1 MKMNIY
7 PMSALHLPDSRL
19 LRLVCHGLPTAVNTL
34 RQAHVGNARRVR
46 TQDVH
51 VRRQDRGIRV
61 RVTLTHNVIKVEL
74 VKLDAFDQ
82 ITIRFWLK
90 RCHVWVDELAV
101 GVEILRGDAGDELL
115 C

>member
-7 PMSALHLPDSRL
+7 PVSVLLLPDSRL
-19 LRLVCHGLPTAVNTL
+19 LRLIGYRLSITANTL
-34 RQAHVGNARRVR
+34 RQAHVWNARRVR
-46 TQDVH
+46 AQDVH

-61 RVTLTHNVIKVEL
+61 RVALTHNVIKVEL

-82 ITIRFWLK
+82 ITIRLWLK
-90 RCHVWVDELAV
+90 RCHVRVDELAV
-101 GVEILRGDAGDELL
+101 GVEILRGDACDKLL